1 MSLPFVPSAPTLAPQ
16 PSALPRT
23 VLVVEDD
30 FKIADM
36 LSNYLGSQGFRAVW
50 LSEGRQVCPC
60 VRELQPSAVLL
71 DLTLPDQDGLL
82 VCRELRTFSD
92 VPVMMITARV
102 DEIDRLEGLET
113 GADDYV
119 CKPFSPREVVAR
131 LNALL
136 RRAEGRLAQ
145 ATWPPEQGFVVDEP
159 ALQVRWQRQPL
170 GLTAVEFRLL
180 RLLLSRPGQVLERSR
195 LLDEVHEGDL
205 RDVSDRVID
214 SHIKNLRKKIERLRP
229 EGSGIVSV
237 YGVGYRMELP
247 GAA

>member
-1 MSLPFVPSAPTLAPQ
+1 MSQPLAPSAPALAPQ
-16 PSALPRT
+16 PPAPPRT

-36 LSNYLGSQGFRAVW
+36 LSNYLGAQGFRAVW

-82 VCRELRTFSD
+82 VCRELRAFSD
-92 VPVMMITARV
+92 VPVMMVTARV
-102 DEIDRLEGLET
+102 NEIDRLEGLET

-136 RRAEGRLAQ
+136 RRAEGRLA
-145 ATWPPEQGFVVDEP
+145 
-159 ALQVRWQRQPL
+159 
-170 GLTAVEFRLL
+170 
-180 RLLLSRPGQVLERSR
+180 
-195 LLDEVHEGDL
+195 
-205 RDVSDRVID
+205 
-214 SHIKNLRKKIERLRP
+214 
-229 EGSGIVSV
+229 
-237 YGVGYRMELP
+237 
-247 GAA
+247 